1 LLPLL
6 NPGLALLVALGAW
19 LTVSILIWW
28 LSKRH
33 PR

>member
-1 LLPLL
+1 L
-6 NPGLALLVALGAW
+6 
-19 LTVSILIWW
+19 SILIWW